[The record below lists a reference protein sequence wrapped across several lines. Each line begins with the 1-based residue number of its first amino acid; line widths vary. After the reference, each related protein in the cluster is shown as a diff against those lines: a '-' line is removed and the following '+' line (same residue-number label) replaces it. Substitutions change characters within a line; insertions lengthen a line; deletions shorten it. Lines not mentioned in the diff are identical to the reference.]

1 MCIVSLLVM
10 FSEKQINTTC
20 GYVFLII
27 GIIMSVWAV
36 SEPRLSGDLAIIE
49 LVQSMSSDSVKNS
62 MKTARYLGGFR
73 VSLGVILLMFTVLT
87 WKRCF
92 RTGLSFLGV
101 IPVSLGIYILKELI
115 NRPRPS
121 GDYIWIIEAS
131 STGSFPSG
139 HAYQTAL
146 LGVLTLALF
155 LPIIPYRI
163 IKTVIALFVSC
174 LVGLVALSG
183 IYLGVHW
190 PSDIL
195 GSFVFVFPSAV
206 LLIRLSQNNNLKG

>member
-1 MCIVSLLVM
+1 M
-10 FSEKQINTTC
+10 FSYKQIIATC
-20 GYVFLII
+20 GYAFLII
-27 GIIMSVWAV
+27 GIIISVWAV

-49 LVQSMSSDSVKNS
+49 LVQSMSSDSVKSS
-62 MKTARYLGGFR
+62 MKIARYLGGVR
-73 VSLGVILLMFTVLT
+73 VNLVVILLMFTVLT
-87 WKRCF
+87 WKKFF
-92 RTGLSFLGV
+92 RTGVMFLGV
-101 IPVSLGIYILKELI
+101 IPASLGIYILKELI
-115 NRPRPS
+115 NRSRPD

-146 LGVLTLALF
+146 LGVLTVALF
-155 LPIIPYRI
+155 LPIIPCKIIRI
-163 IKTVIALFVSC
+163 AIALFVFC

-206 LLIRLSQNNNLKG
+206 LLIRLSENNNLKD